1 MLLLLGTNLLTS
13 CKAKL
18 VPVNNYCV
26 IYSPIRAGKEDK
38 QALKDSLVSKE
49 FIEQIVNNNDI
60 WEETC
65 QQSSS
70 LD

>member
-13 CKAKL
+13 CKTKL

-26 IYSPIRAGKEDK
+26 IYTPVKAIKEDK

-60 WEETC
+60 WDQTC
-65 QQSSS
+65 QQSHS